1 MREIVHPSNSF
12 SRSGRHMVKGFCAV
26 CGCKICM
33 FVSAKKIKGSG
44 NMIGNRRVHPD
55 DSNFNEPSDTP
66 LRSISEQK
74 ALLGISPIP
83 NRGSQEVQYRI
94 IATYENEH
102 ITPREYPAF
111 FNNGRKLSLN
121 SLINNY
127 NNYITQVDE
136 LDDQL
141 TRHLI
146 EDLRHYNVG
155 SRFYNE
161 ALSRNQD
168 KLQTYLN
175 YIRLIYNLLDEF
187 TVDEDLN
194 FEDNA

>member
-1 MREIVHPSNSF
+1 M
-12 SRSGRHMVKGFCAV
+12 
-26 CGCKICM
+26 
-33 FVSAKKIKGSG
+33 
-44 NMIGNRRVHPD
+44 
-55 DSNFNEPSDTP
+55 
-66 LRSISEQK
+66 
-74 ALLGISPIP
+74 
-83 NRGSQEVQYRI
+83 
-94 IATYENEH
+94 
-102 ITPREYPAF
+102 
-111 FNNGRKLSLN
+111 
-121 SLINNY
+121 
-127 NNYITQVDE
+127 DE